1 MTPSPN
7 FIRLTRNPDLPRPI
21 RFEPTRKELGDV
33 IIGEGFR
40 VERRGEAA

>member
-1 MTPSPN
+1 MTASPD

-21 RFEPTRKELGDV
+21 RFESTRKKFGDV

-40 VERRGEAA
+40 VERKA